1 MEQKGDIPMKEVNK
15 YKRILQVLL
24 PAATLISLFFV
35 PWILI
40 RAWIMPLPDTVQE
53 QVDQATELGFDGIIV
68 YVDQEGEKSGFYA
81 AGWKNREEKI
91 PADPHS
97 LFKIA
102 SIGKL
107 YDAVAVTKLV
117 KNKDLSLDLTLGEF
131 FPELTDRIEHA
142 ENITVRMLVQHQ
154 SGIPNYTDVPDYWVS
169 PPQTSEETLS
179 LVLDQPSEFEPG
191 ERYAYSNTNYLL
203 LTKIMEKVLGY
214 SKFQYIEEEI
224 LSPLELEQTFASI
237 DDVDSEEL
245 MSGYYVGV
253 HEDIKMSDY
262 GSMVATAEDVGVF
275 IRALNDGTLLA
286 EGEEEIYSSLYE
298 YGHTG
303 LIPGYQSIAQYHED
317 IDAVVIQFVN
327 TTDFDGYTWT
337 VSEIVYNRILRI
349 LGRN

>member
-1 MEQKGDIPMKEVNK
+1 M
-15 YKRILQVLL
+15 Y
-24 PAATLISLFFV
+24 FV

-40 RAWIMPLPDTVQE
+40 RVWIMPLPDTVEE
-53 QVDQATELGFDGIIV
+53 QMNQAMDYGFDGMIV
-68 YVDQEGEKSGFYA
+68 YVDQKGEEPGFHS

-117 KNKDLSLDLTLGEF
+117 KSKDLSLDQTLGEF

-154 SGIPNYTDVPDYWVS
+154 SGIPNYTDVQDYWVS
-169 PPQTSEETLS
+169 PPKTSEETLS
-179 LVLDQPSEFEPG
+179 LVLDRPSEFQPG
-191 ERYAYSNTNYLL
+191 EGYGYSNTNYLL
-203 LTKIMEKVLGY
+203 LTNIMEKVLGY

-224 LSPLELEQTFASI
+224 LCPLGLEHTFASLADVNS
-237 DDVDSEEL
+237 DDL
-245 MSGYYVGV
+245 MSGYYEGV
-253 HEDIKMSDY
+253 EEDIKMSDY
-262 GSMVATAEDVGVF
+262 GSMIATAEDVGVF
-275 IRALNDGTLLA
+275 LRALNDGTLFD
-286 EGEEEIYSSLYE
+286 EGEEEIYASLYE

-303 LIPGYQSIAQYHED
+303 LIPGYQSIAKYHED

-349 LGRN
+349 MRRK